1 MYEEPVSLLKQ
12 EVREPVIYNAII
24 TAIATG
30 ASRMSEIATKVGEST
45 TTCTA
50 YIKNLINLGIIK
62 RETPYGEKTSKKT
75 IYSIEDNMFYFGYRF
90 VLENMP
96 IEFISLGR
104 WWGNDPGKRSQTEI
118 DILGEQD
125 SNSAIFAECKWKN
138 DIVLIMGEFIYANMK
153 KQRVIK

>member
-1 MYEEPVSLLKQ
+1 
-12 EVREPVIYNAII
+12 
-24 TAIATG
+24 
-30 ASRMSEIATKVGEST
+30 MSEIATKVGEST

-62 RETPYGEKTSKKT
+62 RETPYGEKTSKKP
-75 IYSIEDNMFYFGYRF
+75 IYSIEDNMFYFWYRF

-104 WWGNDPGKRSQTEI
+104 WWGNDPRKRSQTEI
-118 DILGEQD
+118 DIMGEQD